1 MRSAGKRRGQATRN
15 GRAPTRKMKMTQNN
29 AKPARA
35 DKKDWNKYMDEL
47 KKETAECIIKNQ
59 VP

>member
-1 MRSAGKRRGQATRN
+1 MPSAGKCRGQAARN
-15 GRAPTRKMKMTQNN
+15 RWAPTRKMKMTQSS
-29 AKPARA
+29 AKPAKA

-47 KKETAECIIKNQ
+47 KKETAECIIENQ